1 MHTVGRRFGR
11 AEHITLADLLHYLPK
26 TNDPGCSAGFAHGM
40 LTYLGPQIYK
50 LGPKGAAA
58 DCARAPTRYQRY
70 SCVHGLGHAYARM
83 FFDALPPALTAC
95 EQLGTDDAADCAQGV
110 YHDYWIALAGL
121 DSTRLPTQRVTD
133 PRTLCGSQPRQ
144 FVLPCW
150 YRAFLERPPKSP
162 VRTAADILRLCRGLA
177 SVQRSGCIVGSSLIL
192 SSDPFAQMTQCARL
206 KGADAAAYVRGVRVP
221 AIAQYPLSGQ
231 IGLVQGCADFDHP
244 AQRACYEWLGTALN
258 VVDNGSFAKRGCPR
272 LLYSA
277 TRKDC
282 VTGADGYQGP
292 LETFS

>member
-1 MHTVGRRFGR
+1 MRRPSSPTSTRRLPAVSFIKPLGVDNEHPGYASLLAGQAHVASLVSAHQQSPEWRSTAVIITYDENGGRYD
-11 AEHITLADLLHYLPK
+11 HVP
-26 TNDPGCSAGFAHGM
+26 
-40 LTYLGPQIYK
+40 
-50 LGPKGAAA
+50 
-58 DCARAPTRYQRY
+58 
-70 SCVHGLGHAYARM
+70 
-83 FFDALPPALTAC
+83 PPA
-95 EQLGTDDAADCAQGV
+95 GDRWG
-110 YHDYWIALAGL
+110 
-121 DSTRLPTQRVTD
+121 P
-133 PRTLCGSQPRQ
+133 
-144 FVLPCW
+144 
-150 YRAFLERPPKSP
+150 
-162 VRTAADILRLCRGLA
+162 
-177 SVQRSGCIVGSSLIL
+177 
-192 SSDPFAQMTQCARL
+192 
-206 KGADAAAYVRGVRVP
+206 GVRVP